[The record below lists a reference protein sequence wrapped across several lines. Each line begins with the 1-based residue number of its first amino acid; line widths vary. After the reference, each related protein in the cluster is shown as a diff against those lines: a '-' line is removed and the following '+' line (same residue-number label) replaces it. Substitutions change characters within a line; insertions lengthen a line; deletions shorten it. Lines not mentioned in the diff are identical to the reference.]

1 MNERKTSVGF
11 LVAGA
16 AAGLTATYLTRNAR
30 ARLRKPITQAATIA
44 VPRDRVES
52 FIESRER
59 MVEALESKRKIALIE
74 RLEVR
79 DAPGSRGTEVYLTM
93 RGVGKYGVKDVLR
106 RAKAMLETG
115 EIPTGRRY
123 A

>member
-1 MNERKTSVGF
+1 MNERNISVRL

-16 AAGLTATYLTRNAR
+16 AAGLTFTYLARSAR
-30 ARLRKPITQAATIA
+30 ARMRKAVTQATTVLATREL
-44 VPRDRVES
+44 VERFVES
-52 FIESRER
+52 RDLMI
-59 MVEALESKRKIALIE
+59 EALESKRKLGTIE

-79 DAPGSRGTEVYLTM
+79 DAPSGRGTELYLTM
-93 RGVGKYGVKDVLR
+93 RGVGKYGVKEVLR